1 MKEHFPW
8 LTYDVKSMQQEDPN
22 NASLIGE
29 VAFNLYMSYKI
40 LDKRYYLEYSN
51 ELRLQLH
58 ESFLQ
63 FAKTAMDLLAS
74 RSRRYDGNQ
83 SYKCIQ

>member
-8 LTYDVKSMQQEDPN
+8 LTYDVASMQQEDPD

-40 LDKRYYLEYSN
+40 LDKRYYQEYSN
-51 ELRLQLH
+51 ESRLEFH
-58 ESFLQ
+58 ESFLRT
-63 FAKTAMDLLAS
+63 AEIAMDLLAS
-74 RSRRYDGNQ
+74 RRR
-83 SYKCIQ
+83 C